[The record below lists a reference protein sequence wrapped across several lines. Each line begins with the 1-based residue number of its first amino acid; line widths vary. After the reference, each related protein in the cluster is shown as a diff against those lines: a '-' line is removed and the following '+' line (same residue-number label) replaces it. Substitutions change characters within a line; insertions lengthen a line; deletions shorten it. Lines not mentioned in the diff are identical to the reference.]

1 MSRSAPAHTPAHG
14 TRTREMAEPSGSPSH
29 ARSSTPNAVFAAVGV
44 EPHPD
49 LAELS
54 FGGNDLPTLR
64 SLDADAEYEALKAQ
78 LEDEA
83 AALKADLKSTSE
95 QLQGL
100 ETGATME
107 ELDGLHGD
115 LSSRI
120 RAMREE
126 LVGGTTAAL
135 SELEALKLQLEKE
148 GSLDAETA
156 RMVEQLAGAR
166 LDEFDEMVKAER
178 VVYPPEVVA
187 ELESMGHTIEEY
199 RESLAARVVDAH
211 RAEPRGPVV
220 TPLDDIDDIDD
231 AEIDAHIAAME
242 ARLEDA
248 KRSRDEAMAIR
259 DRLEREMEGFMAMA
273 EEDALDP
280 EGGATKD
287 MARKVLEAVGGGAD
301 LDDLRRILE
310 D

>member
-1 MSRSAPAHTPAHG
+1 
-14 TRTREMAEPSGSPSH
+14 MAEPSGSPSH
-29 ARSSTPNAVFAAVGV
+29 ARSPTPNAVFAAVGV

-166 LDEFDEMVKAER
+166 LDEFDEGIA
-178 VVYPPEVVA
+178 YPPEVVA

-199 RESLAARVVDAH
+199 REGLAARVVDAH
-211 RAEPRGPVV
+211 RAEPTPVV

-248 KRSRDEAMAIR
+248 KRSREEAMAIR

-280 EGGATKD
+280 EGGATTD
-287 MARKVLEAVGGGAD
+287 IARKVLEAVGGGAD
-301 LDDLRRILE
+301 LDDLRKILE

>member
-29 ARSSTPNAVFAAVGV
+29 ARSPTPNAVFAAVGV

-166 LDEFDEMVKAER
+166 LDEFDEGIA
-178 VVYPPEVVA
+178 YPPEVVA

-301 LDDLRRILE
+301 LDDLRKILE

>member
-14 TRTREMAEPSGSPSH
+14 TRAREMAEPSGSPSH
-29 ARSSTPNAVFAAVGV
+29 ARSPTPNAVFAAVGV

-49 LAELS
+49 LPELS

-83 AALKADLKSTSE
+83 AALKADLKSKSE

-166 LDEFDEMVKAER
+166 LDEFDEGIA
-178 VVYPPEVVA
+178 YPPEVVA

-199 RESLAARVVDAH
+199 REGLAARVVDAH

-280 EGGATKD
+280 EGGATTD

-301 LDDLRRILE
+301 LDDLRKILE

>member
-166 LDEFDEMVKAER
+166 LDEFDEGIA
-178 VVYPPEVVA
+178 YPPEVVA

-199 RESLAARVVDAH
+199 REGLAARVVDAH
-211 RAEPRGPVV
+211 RAEPTPVV

-280 EGGATKD
+280 EGGATTD

>member
-29 ARSSTPNAVFAAVGV
+29 ARSPTPNAVFAAVGV

-156 RMVEQLAGAR
+156 RMVEELAGAR
-166 LDEFDEMVKAER
+166 LDGFDEGIA
-178 VVYPPEVVA
+178 YPPEVVA

-199 RESLAARVVDAH
+199 REGLAARVVDAH

-220 TPLDDIDDIDD
+220 TPMDDMDDIDD

-280 EGGATKD
+280 EGGATTD

>member
-14 TRTREMAEPSGSPSH
+14 TRAREMAEPSGSPSH
-29 ARSSTPNAVFAAVGV
+29 ARSPTPNAVFAAVGV

-166 LDEFDEMVKAER
+166 LDEFDEGIA
-178 VVYPPEVVA
+178 YPPEVVA

-287 MARKVLEAVGGGAD
+287 MARMVLEAVGGGAD
-301 LDDLRRILE
+301 LDDLRKILE

>member
-14 TRTREMAEPSGSPSH
+14 TRAREMAEPSGSPSH
-29 ARSSTPNAVFAAVGV
+29 ARSPTPNAVFAAVGV

-49 LAELS
+49 LPELS
-54 FGGNDLPTLR
+54 FGGNELPTLR

-301 LDDLRRILE
+301 LDDLRKILE

>member
-29 ARSSTPNAVFAAVGV
+29 ARSPTPNAVFAAVGV

-78 LEDEA
+78 LEDET

-126 LVGGTTAAL
+126 LVGGTTATL

-166 LDEFDEMVKAER
+166 LDEFDEGIA
-178 VVYPPEVVA
+178 YPPEVVA

-199 RESLAARVVDAH
+199 REGLAARVVDAH

-287 MARKVLEAVGGGAD
+287 IARKVLEAVGGGAD
-301 LDDLRRILE
+301 LDDLRKILE

>member
-29 ARSSTPNAVFAAVGV
+29 ARSPTPNAVFAAVGV

-49 LAELS
+49 LPELS

-83 AALKADLKSTSE
+83 AALKAGLKSTSE

-166 LDEFDEMVKAER
+166 LDEFDEGIA
-178 VVYPPEVVA
+178 YPPEVVA

-199 RESLAARVVDAH
+199 REGLAARVVDAH

-220 TPLDDIDDIDD
+220 TPLDDMDDIDD

-280 EGGATKD
+280 EGGATTD

-301 LDDLRRILE
+301 LDDLRKILE

>member
-1 MSRSAPAHTPAHG
+1 MSRSAPAHSPAHG
-14 TRTREMAEPSGSPSH
+14 TRAREMAEPSGSPSH
-29 ARSSTPNAVFAAVGV
+29 ARSPTPNAVFAAVGV

-156 RMVEQLAGAR
+156 RMVEELAGAR
-166 LDEFDEMVKAER
+166 LDGFDEGIA
-178 VVYPPEVVA
+178 YPPEVVA

-199 RESLAARVVDAH
+199 REGLAARVVDAH

-280 EGGATKD
+280 EGGATTD

>member
-1 MSRSAPAHTPAHG
+1 MSRSAPSHTPAHG
-14 TRTREMAEPSGSPSH
+14 TRAREMAEPSGSPSH
-29 ARSSTPNAVFAAVGV
+29 ARSPTPNAVFAAVGV

-166 LDEFDEMVKAER
+166 LDEFDEGIA
-178 VVYPPEVVA
+178 YPPEVVA

>member
-29 ARSSTPNAVFAAVGV
+29 ARSPTPNAVFAAVGV

-166 LDEFDEMVKAER
+166 LDEFDEGIA
-178 VVYPPEVVA
+178 YPPEVVA

-199 RESLAARVVDAH
+199 REGLAARVVDAH
-211 RAEPRGPVV
+211 RAEPTPVV

-280 EGGATKD
+280 EGGATTD

>member
-29 ARSSTPNAVFAAVGV
+29 ARSPTPNAVFAAVGV

-83 AALKADLKSTSE
+83 AALKAGLKSTSE

-166 LDEFDEMVKAER
+166 LDEFDEGIA
-178 VVYPPEVVA
+178 YPPEVVA

-199 RESLAARVVDAH
+199 REGLAARVVDAH

-280 EGGATKD
+280 EGGATTD

>member
-1 MSRSAPAHTPAHG
+1 MSRSAPSHTPAHE

-29 ARSSTPNAVFAAVGV
+29 ARSPTPNAVFAAVGV

-135 SELEALKLQLEKE
+135 SELEALKIQLEKE

-199 RESLAARVVDAH
+199 REGLAARVVDAH
-211 RAEPRGPVV
+211 RAEPTPVV
-220 TPLDDIDDIDD
+220 TPLDDMDDIDD

-287 MARKVLEAVGGGAD
+287 IARKVLEAVGGGAD
-301 LDDLRRILE
+301 LDDLRKILE

>member
-1 MSRSAPAHTPAHG
+1 MSRSAPSHTPAHG
-14 TRTREMAEPSGSPSH
+14 TRAREMAEPSGSPSH
-29 ARSSTPNAVFAAVGV
+29 ARSPTPNAVFAAVGV

-100 ETGATME
+100 ETGAAME

-126 LVGGTTAAL
+126 LVGGTQAAL

-148 GSLDAETA
+148 GSLDSETA
-156 RMVEQLAGAR
+156 RMVEELAGAR
-166 LDEFDEMVKAER
+166 LDGFDEGIA
-178 VVYPPEVVA
+178 YPPEVVA

-199 RESLAARVVDAH
+199 REGLAARVVDAH
-211 RAEPRGPVV
+211 RAEPTPVV

-248 KRSRDEAMAIR
+248 KRSREEAMAIR

-273 EEDALDP
+273 EEDALEP

-287 MARKVLEAVGGGAD
+287 IARKVLEAVGGGAD
-301 LDDLRRILE
+301 LDDLRKILE

>member
-1 MSRSAPAHTPAHG
+1 MSRSAPSHTPAHE

-29 ARSSTPNAVFAAVGV
+29 ARSPTPNAVFAAVGV

-100 ETGATME
+100 ETGAAME

-126 LVGGTTAAL
+126 LVGGTQAAL
-135 SELEALKLQLEKE
+135 SEHEALKLQLEKE
-148 GSLDAETA
+148 GSLDSETA
-156 RMVEQLAGAR
+156 RMVEELAGAR
-166 LDEFDEMVKAER
+166 LDGFDEGIA
-178 VVYPPEVVA
+178 YPPEVVA

-199 RESLAARVVDAH
+199 REGLAARVVDAH
-211 RAEPRGPVV
+211 RAEPTPVV

-273 EEDALDP
+273 EEDALEP

-287 MARKVLEAVGGGAD
+287 IARKVLEAVGGGAD
-301 LDDLRRILE
+301 LDDLRKILE

>member
-1 MSRSAPAHTPAHG
+1 MSRSAPSHTPAHG
-14 TRTREMAEPSGSPSH
+14 TRAREMAEPSGSPSH
-29 ARSSTPNAVFAAVGV
+29 ARSPTPNAVFAAVGV

-126 LVGGTTAAL
+126 LAGGTTAAL

-166 LDEFDEMVKAER
+166 LDEFDEGIA
-178 VVYPPEVVA
+178 YPPEVVA

-199 RESLAARVVDAH
+199 REGLAARVVDAH

-220 TPLDDIDDIDD
+220 TPLDDMDDIDD

-280 EGGATKD
+280 EGGATTD

-301 LDDLRRILE
+301 LDDLRKILE

>member
-14 TRTREMAEPSGSPSH
+14 TRAREMAEPSGSPSH
-29 ARSSTPNAVFAAVGV
+29 ARSPTPNAVFAAVGV

-166 LDEFDEMVKAER
+166 LDEFDEGIA
-178 VVYPPEVVA
+178 YPPEVVA

-199 RESLAARVVDAH
+199 REGLAARVVDAH

-220 TPLDDIDDIDD
+220 TPLDDMDDIDD

-280 EGGATKD
+280 EGGATTD

>member
-29 ARSSTPNAVFAAVGV
+29 ARSPTPNAVFAAVGV

-126 LVGGTTAAL
+126 LAGGTTAAL

-166 LDEFDEMVKAER
+166 LDEFDEGIA
-178 VVYPPEVVA
+178 YPPEVVA

-199 RESLAARVVDAH
+199 REGLAARVVDAH

-280 EGGATKD
+280 EGGATTD

-301 LDDLRRILE
+301 LDDLRKILE

>member
-148 GSLDAETA
+148 GSLDSETA

-166 LDEFDEMVKAER
+166 LDEFDEGIA
-178 VVYPPEVVA
+178 YPPEVVA

-199 RESLAARVVDAH
+199 REGLAARVVDAH

-242 ARLEDA
+242 VRLEDA

>member
-1 MSRSAPAHTPAHG
+1 MSRSAPSHTPAHE

-29 ARSSTPNAVFAAVGV
+29 ARSPTPNAVFAAVGV

-100 ETGATME
+100 ETGAAME

-126 LVGGTTAAL
+126 LVGGTQAAL

-148 GSLDAETA
+148 GSLDSETA
-156 RMVEQLAGAR
+156 RMVEELAGAR
-166 LDEFDEMVKAER
+166 LDGFDEGIA
-178 VVYPPEVVA
+178 YPPEVVA

-199 RESLAARVVDAH
+199 REGLAARVVDAH
-211 RAEPRGPVV
+211 RAEPTPVV

-273 EEDALDP
+273 EEDALEP

-287 MARKVLEAVGGGAD
+287 IARKVLEAVGGGAD
-301 LDDLRRILE
+301 LDDLRKILE

>member
-1 MSRSAPAHTPAHG
+1 MSRSAPSHTPAHG

-29 ARSSTPNAVFAAVGV
+29 ARSPTPNAVFAAVGV

-49 LAELS
+49 LPELS

-166 LDEFDEMVKAER
+166 LDEFDEGIA
-178 VVYPPEVVA
+178 YPPEVVA

-199 RESLAARVVDAH
+199 REGLAARVVDAH

-280 EGGATKD
+280 EGGATTD

-301 LDDLRRILE
+301 LDDLRKILE

>member
-1 MSRSAPAHTPAHG
+1 MSRSAHPHTPAHG
-14 TRTREMAEPSGSPSH
+14 TRTREMADPSGSPSH
-29 ARSSTPNAVFAAVGV
+29 ARSPTPNAVFAAVGV

-166 LDEFDEMVKAER
+166 LDEFDEGIA
-178 VVYPPEVVA
+178 YPPEVVA

-242 ARLEDA
+242 ARLNDA

>member
-1 MSRSAPAHTPAHG
+1 
-14 TRTREMAEPSGSPSH
+14 MAEPSGSPSH
-29 ARSSTPNAVFAAVGV
+29 ARSPTPNAVFAAVGV

-49 LAELS
+49 LPELS
-54 FGGNDLPTLR
+54 FGGNELPTLR

-83 AALKADLKSTSE
+83 AALKAGLKSTSE

-166 LDEFDEMVKAER
+166 LDEFDEGIA
-178 VVYPPEVVA
+178 YPPEVVA

-199 RESLAARVVDAH
+199 REGLAARVVDAH

-280 EGGATKD
+280 EGGATTD

>member
-1 MSRSAPAHTPAHG
+1 MSRSAPSHTPAHG
-14 TRTREMAEPSGSPSH
+14 TRAREMAEPSGSPSH
-29 ARSSTPNAVFAAVGV
+29 ARSPTPNAVFAAVGV

-148 GSLDAETA
+148 GSLDSETA
-156 RMVEQLAGAR
+156 RMVEELAGAR
-166 LDEFDEMVKAER
+166 LDGFDEGIA
-178 VVYPPEVVA
+178 YPPEVVA

-199 RESLAARVVDAH
+199 REGLAARVVDAH
-211 RAEPRGPVV
+211 RAEPTPVV

-280 EGGATKD
+280 EGGATTD

-301 LDDLRRILE
+301 LDDLRKILE

>member
-1 MSRSAPAHTPAHG
+1 MSRSAPSHTPAHG
-14 TRTREMAEPSGSPSH
+14 TRAREMAEPSGSPSH
-29 ARSSTPNAVFAAVGV
+29 ARSPTPNAVFAAVGV

-120 RAMREE
+120 RAMREV
-126 LVGGTTAAL
+126 LVGGTQAAL

-148 GSLDAETA
+148 GSLDSETA
-156 RMVEQLAGAR
+156 RMVEELAGAR
-166 LDEFDEMVKAER
+166 LDGFDEGIA
-178 VVYPPEVVA
+178 YPPEVVA

-199 RESLAARVVDAH
+199 REGLAARVVDAH
-211 RAEPRGPVV
+211 RAEPTPVV

-273 EEDALDP
+273 EEDALEP

-287 MARKVLEAVGGGAD
+287 IARKVLEAVGGGAD
-301 LDDLRRILE
+301 LDDLRKILE

>member
-29 ARSSTPNAVFAAVGV
+29 ARSPTPNAVFAAVGV

-83 AALKADLKSTSE
+83 AALKAGLKSTSE

-156 RMVEQLAGAR
+156 RMVERLAGAR
-166 LDEFDEMVKAER
+166 LDEFDEGIA
-178 VVYPPEVVA
+178 YPPEVVA

-199 RESLAARVVDAH
+199 REGLAARVVDAH

-280 EGGATKD
+280 EGGATTD

-301 LDDLRRILE
+301 LDDLRKILE

>member
-1 MSRSAPAHTPAHG
+1 MSRSAPSHTPAHG
-14 TRTREMAEPSGSPSH
+14 TRAREMAEPSGSPSH
-29 ARSSTPNAVFAAVGV
+29 ARSPTPNAVFAAVGV

-49 LAELS
+49 LPELS

-126 LVGGTTAAL
+126 LVGGTTATL

-199 RESLAARVVDAH
+199 REGLAARVVDAH

-301 LDDLRRILE
+301 LDDLRKILE

>member
-1 MSRSAPAHTPAHG
+1 MSRSAPSHTPAHE

-29 ARSSTPNAVFAAVGV
+29 ARSPTPNAVFAAVGV

-126 LVGGTTAAL
+126 LVGGTQAAL

-148 GSLDAETA
+148 GSLDSETA
-156 RMVEQLAGAR
+156 RMVEELAGAR
-166 LDEFDEMVKAER
+166 LDGFDEGIA
-178 VVYPPEVVA
+178 YPPEVVA

-199 RESLAARVVDAH
+199 REGLAARVVDAH
-211 RAEPRGPVV
+211 RAEPTPVV

-248 KRSRDEAMAIR
+248 KRSRDKAMAIR

-287 MARKVLEAVGGGAD
+287 IARKVLEAVGGGAD
-301 LDDLRRILE
+301 LDDLRKILE

>member
-1 MSRSAPAHTPAHG
+1 MSRSAPSHTPAHG
-14 TRTREMAEPSGSPSH
+14 TRAREMAEPSGSPSH
-29 ARSSTPNAVFAAVGV
+29 ARSPTPNAVFAAVGV

-100 ETGATME
+100 ETGAAME

-126 LVGGTTAAL
+126 LVGGTQAAL

-148 GSLDAETA
+148 GSLDSETA
-156 RMVEQLAGAR
+156 RMVEELAGAR
-166 LDEFDEMVKAER
+166 LDGFDEGIA
-178 VVYPPEVVA
+178 YPPEVVA

-199 RESLAARVVDAH
+199 REGLAARVVDAH
-211 RAEPRGPVV
+211 RAEPTPVV

-287 MARKVLEAVGGGAD
+287 IARKVLEAVGGGAD
-301 LDDLRRILE
+301 LDDLRKILE

>member
-29 ARSSTPNAVFAAVGV
+29 ARSPTPNAVFAAVGV

-49 LAELS
+49 LPELS

-166 LDEFDEMVKAER
+166 LDEFDEGIA
-178 VVYPPEVVA
+178 YPPEVVA

-199 RESLAARVVDAH
+199 REGLAARVVDAH

-280 EGGATKD
+280 EGGATTD

-301 LDDLRRILE
+301 LDDLRKILE

>member
-1 MSRSAPAHTPAHG
+1 LSRSAPAHTPAHG
-14 TRTREMAEPSGSPSH
+14 TRAREMAEPSGSPSH
-29 ARSSTPNAVFAAVGV
+29 ARSPTPNAVFAAVGV

-49 LAELS
+49 LPELS
-54 FGGNDLPTLR
+54 FGGNELPTLR

-166 LDEFDEMVKAER
+166 LDEFDEGIA
-178 VVYPPEVVA
+178 YPPEVVA

-199 RESLAARVVDAH
+199 REGLAARVVDAH

-280 EGGATKD
+280 EGGATTD

-301 LDDLRRILE
+301 LDDLRKILE

>member
-29 ARSSTPNAVFAAVGV
+29 ARSPTPNAVFAAVGV

-126 LVGGTTAAL
+126 LAGGTTAAL

-166 LDEFDEMVKAER
+166 LDEFDEGIA
-178 VVYPPEVVA
+178 YPPEVVA

-199 RESLAARVVDAH
+199 REGLAARVVDAH

-301 LDDLRRILE
+301 LDDLRKILE

>member
-14 TRTREMAEPSGSPSH
+14 TRAREMAEPSGSPSH
-29 ARSSTPNAVFAAVGV
+29 ARSPTPNAVFAAVGV

-166 LDEFDEMVKAER
+166 LDEFDEGIA
-178 VVYPPEVVA
+178 YPPEVVA

-199 RESLAARVVDAH
+199 REGLAARVVDAH

-280 EGGATKD
+280 EGGATTD

>member
-14 TRTREMAEPSGSPSH
+14 TRAREMAEPSGSPSH

-166 LDEFDEMVKAER
+166 LDEFDEGIA
-178 VVYPPEVVA
+178 YPPEVVA

-199 RESLAARVVDAH
+199 REGLAARVVDAH

-280 EGGATKD
+280 EGGATTD

-301 LDDLRRILE
+301 LDDLRKILE

>member
-1 MSRSAPAHTPAHG
+1 
-14 TRTREMAEPSGSPSH
+14 
-29 ARSSTPNAVFAAVGV
+29 
-44 EPHPD
+44 
-49 LAELS
+49 
-54 FGGNDLPTLR
+54 
-64 SLDADAEYEALKAQ
+64 
-78 LEDEA
+78 
-83 AALKADLKSTSE
+83 
-95 QLQGL
+95 
-100 ETGATME
+100 ME

-126 LVGGTTAAL
+126 LAGGTTAAL

-166 LDEFDEMVKAER
+166 LDEFDEGIA
-178 VVYPPEVVA
+178 YPPEVVA

-199 RESLAARVVDAH
+199 REGLAARVVDAH

>member
-29 ARSSTPNAVFAAVGV
+29 ARSPTPNAVFAAVGV

-83 AALKADLKSTSE
+83 AALKAGLKSTSE

-126 LVGGTTAAL
+126 LAGGTTAAL

-166 LDEFDEMVKAER
+166 LDEFDEGIA
-178 VVYPPEVVA
+178 YPPEVVA

-199 RESLAARVVDAH
+199 REGLAARVVDAH

-220 TPLDDIDDIDD
+220 TPLDDMDDIDD

-280 EGGATKD
+280 EGGATTD
-287 MARKVLEAVGGGAD
+287 MARTVLEAVGGGAD
-301 LDDLRRILE
+301 LDDLRKILE

>member
-1 MSRSAPAHTPAHG
+1 MSRSAPAHSPAHG
-14 TRTREMAEPSGSPSH
+14 TRAREMAEPSGSPSH
-29 ARSSTPNAVFAAVGV
+29 ARSPTPNAVFAAVGV

-156 RMVEQLAGAR
+156 RMVEELAGAR
-166 LDEFDEMVKAER
+166 LDGFDEGIA
-178 VVYPPEVVA
+178 YPPEVGA

-199 RESLAARVVDAH
+199 REGLAARVVDAH
-211 RAEPRGPVV
+211 RAEPTPVV

-280 EGGATKD
+280 EGGATTD

>member
-1 MSRSAPAHTPAHG
+1 
-14 TRTREMAEPSGSPSH
+14 MAEPSGSPSH
-29 ARSSTPNAVFAAVGV
+29 ARSPTPNAVFAAVGV

-166 LDEFDEMVKAER
+166 LDEFDEGIA
-178 VVYPPEVVA
+178 YPPEVVA

-199 RESLAARVVDAH
+199 REGLAARVVDAH

-280 EGGATKD
+280 EGGATTD